1 MYVCITQHQQPD
13 IGRHLGVFVE
23 EAQRLINLVARK
35 GQEERNVQE
44 GKVGDEEMPQLAR
57 PFFFTRKRGFI
68 FTGKRSKMSS
78 RAK

>member
-57 PFFFTRKRGFI
+57 PFFFY
-68 FTGKRSKMSS
+68 
-78 RAK
+78 A